1 MFIIPNWVFSLL
13 TFPGV
18 LLRELT
24 IFILCKAMRINCS
37 IGLLDFYESG
47 ATTFVIHNE
56 VSKNEK
62 LVIKYFPL
70 FLSIVICSSLAYF
83 NHFTRSGSKSE
94 ILFLWLALSFVVQ
107 TLSSVGSVLKF
118 FWMDVFV
125 AFVIYVTGQSFL
137 LWLIG
142 K

>member
-1 MFIIPNWVFSLL
+1 MFIIPGWVFSLL
-13 TFPGV
+13 TFPGI
-18 LLRELT
+18 LLREIT

-37 IGLLDFYESG
+37 VGLLDFYESG
-47 ATTFVIHNE
+47 ATTFILYSK

-70 FLSIVICSSLAYF
+70 FLSIVICSTLAYF
-83 NHFTRSGSKSE
+83 NHFIKSGSKLE
-94 ILFLWLALSFVVQ
+94 ILLLWLALSLVVQ